1 MAEDTHDPVDVWRTF
16 SNVSKTWFRL
26 AEANLRPLGLSLLEV
41 RALRLLSREG
51 PQPMVRLSGELLVSQ
66 PAITGIVDRLQRQ
79 ALALRVRDRDDRRVV
94 YVRITPAGRRVL
106 ARAIAIHRSFVRESL
121 GHLPPREAAR
131 LSGILASLGDALA
144 AYEDARRPVP
154 SRTQPHRVKVRR

>member
-1 MAEDTHDPVDVWRTF
+1 MAESALDPVDIWRIF

-26 AEANLRPLGLSLLEV
+26 AETNLRPLGLSLLEV

-79 ALALRVRDRDDRRVV
+79 GLAERARDRADRRVV
-94 YVRITPAGRRVL
+94 HVRITTAGRRAL
-106 ARAIAIHRSFVRESL
+106 ARAIAIHRSIVRESL
-121 GHLPPREAAR
+121 SHLPPPEAERLAR
-131 LSGILASLGDALA
+131 ILANLADALST
-144 AYEDARRPVP
+144 YEEARKPIPSSVP
-154 SRTQPHRVKVRR
+154 PHSVRVRR